1 MTFSGS
7 SWVGLPTWNIS
18 EGSGTEYLRVNEYP
32 SLTKFWVVVQ
42 SASLWGQRIQASGS
56 QSSPTSP
63 WRDSPTLRKLLPH
76 MGVWVAHMLSTRED
90 VGEIGDTPANMVPGA
105 DSADTQRCSQS
116 DEHFAEGMLLA
127 VSMTALALLK
137 EQPSRL

>member
-18 EGSGTEYLRVNEYP
+18 EGFGTEYL

-42 SASLWGQRIQASGS
+42 NASLWGQRIQASGS
-56 QSSPTSP
+56 HSSPTSP

-76 MGVWVAHMLSTRED
+76 MGVWVVHMLSTRE
-90 VGEIGDTPANMVPGA
+90 GEIPGDTPANMMPGA
-105 DSADTQRCSQS
+105 DSAWDTQRCSQS
-116 DEHFAEGMLLA
+116 DKHFAEEVLLA
-127 VSMTALALLK
+127 GSVRET
-137 EQPSRL
+137 EYDWPGRC